1 MHISRGVFRNSDDT
15 ISAVEAIT
23 ITPNDATDLSK
34 VTRGLYI
41 GATGNVRV
49 LLYYDTVPVTF
60 VGAVTGSVLP
70 IRVKRV
76 YATGTTATS
85 LVGLL

>member
-1 MHISRGVFRNSDDT
+1 MSHNRSTFSGRDDT

-23 ITPNDATDLSK
+23 ITPDDATDLSNI
-34 VTRGLYI
+34 TRGLYI

-49 LLYYDTVPVTF
+49 LLLYDTTPVTF
-60 VGAVTGSVLP
+60 VGAVKGSILP

-76 YATGTTATS
+76 YATGTTATD